1 MQELNQVLSDTYLMY
16 FKAHSYHWNVEGSN
30 FPQYHEFFGNLY
42 EELFASIDVIA
53 EQIRTLNQYA
63 PVSLAKVIADA
74 SYDEDTSVQTSEQ
87 MFKNLSNANDRVLVS
102 LMKAFQKAEAES
114 EIGLSDFLQ
123 GRIDVHN
130 KHGWMLRATGK

>member
-42 EELFASIDVIA
+42 EELFAAIDVIA
-53 EQIRTLNQYA
+53 EQIRALNEYA
-63 PVSLAKVIADA
+63 PVSLAKILADA
-74 SYDEDTSVQTSEQ
+74 SFDEDTSVQTPEQ
-87 MFKNLSNANDRVLVS
+87 MFKNLSAANDRVLVS
-102 LMKAFQKAEAES
+102 LMKAFQKAEAET

>member
-16 FKAHSYHWNVEGSN
+16 FRAHSYHWNVEGSN

-42 EELFASIDVIA
+42 EELFASVDVIA
-53 EQIRTLNQYA
+53 EQIRALNQYA
-63 PVSLAKVIADA
+63 PVSLAKIVAD
-74 SYDEDTSVQTSEQ
+74 SSLVEDTDVPSSKE
-87 MFKNLSNANDRVLVS
+87 MFENLLKDNDRVLVS
-102 LMKAFQKAEAES
+102 LMKAYQVAES
-114 EIGLSDFLQ
+114 QTELGLSDFLQ